1 MKTKQ
6 NIQQFEELVLLA
18 ILKLGTGAYGAAIHE
33 LLEEA
38 GRNVA
43 IGALYTTLSRL
54 EAKGYVSSY
63 IGEPT
68 AERGGRAKKFFKV
81 EASGE
86 SLLATARNYRRY
98 LSPDPSYA
106 LEGGAA

>member
-1 MKTKQ
+1 MKPKINLQ
-6 NIQQFEELVLLA
+6 EFEELVLLA
-18 ILKLGTGAYGAAIHE
+18 ILKLGVGAYGAAIHE
-33 LLEEA
+33 QLEEA

-54 EAKGYVSSY
+54 EKKGYISSW

-86 SLLATARNYRRY
+86 ALLDAARNYRRH
-98 LSPDPSYA
+98 LSPDPRYA
-106 LEGGAA
+106 LEGGAV